1 MNAAS
6 RRHPLVDKVAASIK
20 ADRLISPGARV
31 LVALSGGADSVAL
44 LKALSQLGYDCTAVH
59 CNFHLRGDESDR
71 DEAHAVAV
79 AESAGV
85 GIKVAHF
92 DTEAERRA
100 TGESI
105 EMACRRLRY
114 DLFERLRD
122 ELDASA
128 IAVAHHR
135 DDNVETLFLNL
146 LRGAGIGGL
155 KAMTPRSGRIIR
167 PMLSVTRS
175 EIEDYLSN
183 IGAAYVTDSTNLTN
197 DFARNRLRNLVIP
210 QLNELF
216 PGASDAVGRSIA
228 NLQSAWRFYRRAIGE
243 LHERYVGADGVIDLR
258 GLIADNPEA
267 EVILGEWLRAE
278 GFDASTASEIISSAD
293 RSGRIFSDR
302 TGSKAYL
309 LDRGRL
315 LPTDR
320 INAADDDC
328 EPERIVDLTQP
339 PFIMTEGDI
348 ADFAPARVADSA
360 WFDADIL
367 DGNPRFALR
376 QWRDGDRMAPFGMNG
391 TKKLSDIF
399 NDAHIPL
406 TEKRNYPVLT
416 RNGEIIWIVGLRQSR
431 RFAVG
436 PSTRRFIRLRFG
448 R

>member
-1 MNAAS
+1 MT
-6 RRHPLVDKVAASIK
+6 RHPLTDKIATSIK
-20 ADRLISPGARV
+20 AGSLIGPADRV

-44 LKALSQLGYDCTAVH
+44 LFTLRELGYDCMAVH

-85 GIKVAHF
+85 SIKVAHF
-92 DTEAERRA
+92 DTESERRA

-114 DLFERLRD
+114 DLFERLRA
-122 ELDASA
+122 ETGASV

-135 DDNVETLFLNL
+135 DDNVETFFLNL

-155 KAMTPRSGRIIR
+155 KGMTPATGRIVR
-167 PMLSVTRS
+167 PMLSVTRT
-175 EIEDYLSN
+175 EIEDYLGH
-183 IGAAYVTDSTNLTN
+183 IGAGYVTDSTNLAN

-216 PGASDAVGRSIA
+216 PDASDSVSRSIA

-243 LHERYVGADGVIDLR
+243 LHERYVDADGVIDLR
-258 GLIADNPEA
+258 RLTADNPEA
-267 EVILGEWLRAE
+267 DVILGEWLRAE
-278 GFDASTASEIISSAD
+278 GFDPATAVEIMHSAD
-293 RSGRIFSDR
+293 RSGRIFINR
-302 TGSKAYL
+302 TGEKAYL

-315 LPTDR
+315 LPDKSVN
-320 INAADDDC
+320 ISDNASDA
-328 EPERIVDLTQP
+328 ERIVDLTQP
-339 PFIMTEGDI
+339 PFTMTESDV
-348 ADFAPARVADSA
+348 ADFSPTRLADSA

-367 DGNPRFALR
+367 SGNPQFALR
-376 QWRDGDRMAPFGMNG
+376 RWHDGDRMAPLGMKG
-391 TKKLSDIF
+391 SKKLSDIF

-406 TEKRNYPVLT
+406 NEKKNYPVLT
-416 RNGEIIWIVGLRQSR
+416 RNGEIIWVVGLRQSR

-436 PSTRRFIRLRFG
+436 QSTRRFIRLRFG